1 MAHQMA
7 MRPFLGPMYACVAAM
22 QGRKSH
28 AVPKALVLIMRFLA
42 AALQDDGR
50 VAKTGRLATRRRE
63 VFRTD
68 ARAEGEEI
76 WLGGWA
82 LDSDE
87 IKECRWFS
95 ERLDCR
101 RFPWLKGGGEAYRQ
115 IAALELLATLVAVV
129 VFGIDE
135 GPAKYHCSAAT
146 DNKGNSHVVA
156 RLLTTKYPLCVCLME
171 LALQLQSQ
179 GVDLRLE
186 WLRRDLNQE
195 ADDLTNGVYGQ
206 FSLEKRLRFDLGDF
220 EGIIFKK
227 MMAAQVAISMVRS
240 RHPSL
245 RVAGAHAR
253 SRRRQMAC
261 ASQILGSDTMQ
272 RQVGTNIKKEN
283 APEARSPR
291 WGGCLV
297 LPPVACVGEIF
308 NGLEL
313 AHCSYPFFCSPM
325 IVPLQG
331 FEKKRLQLFVFIL

>member
-7 MRPFLGPMYACVAAM
+7 KQHSAGGPGQGSRHASCVRTTILCIDGAGPPAAVRRAHVCLGSSDAGPE
-22 QGRKSH
+22 
-28 AVPKALVLIMRFLA
+28 
-42 AALQDDGR
+42 GR
-50 VAKTGRLATRRRE
+50 VAKTGRLATQRRE

-76 WLGGWA
+76 WLGGCA

-101 RFPWLKGGGEAYRQ
+101 RFPWLKGGGEAYQ
-115 IAALELLATLVAVV
+115 PIAALELLATPVAVV

-156 RLLTTKYPLCVCLME
+156 PLLTTKYPLCVCLME

-195 ADDLTNGVYGQ
+195 ADDLTNRVYGQ

-227 MMAAQVAISMVRS
+227 MMAA
-240 RHPSL
+240 
-245 RVAGAHAR
+245 
-253 SRRRQMAC
+253 
-261 ASQILGSDTMQ
+261 
-272 RQVGTNIKKEN
+272 
-283 APEARSPR
+283 
-291 WGGCLV
+291 GGDLY
-297 LPPVACVGEIF
+297 GEIAASKLESCRGPCKKQ
-308 NGLEL
+308 NKADGLRFTD
-313 AHCSYPFFCSPM
+313 PW
-325 IVPLQG
+325 Q
-331 FEKKRLQLFVFIL
+331 